1 MRDVMVMTMT
11 DTKKLL
17 VFHFVFIPNSRIYP
31 PYTTLLALLAVDI
44 EQCPDGPV
52 KADSAGRV
60 LSGDSPSALPQALPQ
75 FYPLVR

>member
-1 MRDVMVMTMT
+1 MAVTTT
-11 DTKKLL
+11 DTKNNLL
-17 VFHFVFIPNSRIYP
+17 FHFVFILNSRIYP

-60 LSGDSPSALPQALPQ
+60 QSGDSPSALPQALSPTV
-75 FYPLVR
+75 LSSR